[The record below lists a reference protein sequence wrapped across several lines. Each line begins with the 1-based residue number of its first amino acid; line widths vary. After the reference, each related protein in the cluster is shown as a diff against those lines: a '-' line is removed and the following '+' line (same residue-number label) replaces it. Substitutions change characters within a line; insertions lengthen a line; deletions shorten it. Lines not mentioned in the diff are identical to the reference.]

1 MFPKFSS
8 VAQSCLTLCD
18 PMDCGTPSFPVHH
31 QLLELTQPHV
41 YRVSDASNYL
51 FLCLPLLLL
60 TSIFPTIRVFSN
72 ELVHSLLEKG
82 MANHFSILAL
92 RTPITVL
99 LFPKEIPKNNK
110 MKYNWN
116 MSTEE
121 IEWHNNTIYLI
132 LKKTENKEKGRKKRE
147 KNGKRVI

>member
-18 PMDCGTPSFPVHH
+18 PMDCSTPSFPVHH

-92 RTPITVL
+92 RTPLTVL

>member
-18 PMDCGTPSFPVHH
+18 PMDCSTPSFPVHH